1 VKSGRHAHRRG
12 LMWLSALLAL
22 AVGLVFAGCGGDD
35 SSGDGDSGAGASKGS
50 APKVGLVL
58 PDYTQNELILGA
70 KEGAEAAAKEE
81 GVDLT
86 VAKGSGDTT
95 EQVRSIE
102 DMVTSQVDVIVYDA
116 IDEKGVGP
124 AIQAAN
130 EAGVKIV
137 CIVSC
142 TDEGDHA
149 ARIDFDY
156 EKEMGVPTGEWLAK
170 VAPDAKKIGFV
181 DSNQV
186 NPAVKAM
193 YDGAKSAFTTAG
205 IDPKMEISP
214 PTDWD
219 KGKALNVARDF
230 LTANPDL
237 GALMCMHDLIA
248 GACLDAMRE
257 LGYKDIPIGGEGGT
271 CEGLNNIVA
280 GRQDFTVI
288 QDLHPAG
295 AEGVRMAKTIA
306 EGGTVPETKKFIP
319 MAPVTTEILKNIQ
332 SGSQEGVINGVDV
345 KALLDNCQ
353 KK

>member
-1 VKSGRHAHRRG
+1 
-12 LMWLSALLAL
+12 MWLSALAL
-22 AVGLVFAGCGGDD
+22 VVGLVFAGCGGDD
-35 SSGDGDSGAGASKGS
+35 NGDGGDSGGSASKG
-50 APKVGLVL
+50 AAKVGLVL

-70 KEGAEAAAKEE
+70 KEGAEAAAKEL

-102 DMVTSQVDVIVYDA
+102 DMVTSQVDVLIYDA

-124 AIQAAN
+124 AIQAAA

-156 EKEMGVPTGEWLAK
+156 EKEMGVPTGEWLSK
-170 VAPDAKKIGFV
+170 TVPDAKTVGFV

-193 YDGAKSAFTTAG
+193 YDGVKSAFTSASV
-205 IDPKMEISP
+205 DPKMDISP

-219 KGKALNVARDF
+219 KAKALNVARDF
-230 LTANPDL
+230 LTANPNLD
-237 GALMCMHDLIA
+237 ALMCMHDLIA

-280 GRQDFTVI
+280 GKQDFTVI

-295 AEGVRMAKTIA
+295 AEGVRIAKTLA
-306 EGGTVPETKKFIP
+306 EGGQVEETKKFIP
-319 MAPVTTEILKNIQ
+319 MAPVTTEILKGIQ
-332 SGSQEGVINGVDV
+332 SGSEEGVINGVDV
-345 KALLDNCQ
+345 KALLDGCQ

>member
-1 VKSGRHAHRRG
+1 
-12 LMWLSALLAL
+12 MWLSALILA
-22 AVGLVFAGCGGDD
+22 AGLVLVACGDDDDGGDAGG
-35 SSGDGDSGAGASKGS
+35 SGGSASKG
-50 APKVGLVL
+50 AAKVGLVL

-70 KEGAEAAAKEE
+70 KEGAEAAAKEL
-81 GVDLT
+81 GVELI
-86 VAKGSGDTT
+86 VAEGSGDTT

-102 DMVTSQVDVIVYDA
+102 DMVTSQVDVLVYDA

-124 AIQAAN
+124 AIQAAS

-149 ARIDFDY
+149 ARVDFDY
-156 EKEMGVPTGEWLAK
+156 EKEMGVPTGEWLAQT
-170 VAPDAKKIGFV
+170 VPDATTVGFV

-193 YDGAKSAFTTAG
+193 YDGVKSAFSSAS

-219 KGKALNVARDF
+219 KAKALNVARDF
-230 LTANPDL
+230 LTANPNLD
-237 GALMCMHDLIA
+237 ALMCMHDLIA

-257 LGYKDIPIGGEGGT
+257 LDYKDIPIGGEGGT

-280 GRQDFTVI
+280 GKQDFTVI

-295 AEGVRMAKTIA
+295 AEGVKIAKTIA
-306 EGGTVPETKKFIP
+306 EGGEVTEPKTLIP
-319 MAPVTTEILKNIQ
+319 MAPVTTEILKGIQ
-332 SGSQEGVINGVDV
+332 SGSEEGVINGVDV
-345 KALLDNCQ
+345 KALLENCQ
-353 KK
+353 K